1 MQLTKRLF
9 SKVSSVLH
17 FTRLLR
23 VAGAKKISFKQHL
36 FSDTYGKRKIDYQEL
51 ADQHFVVDSN
61 EATLFGERGGLPHF
75 ILDWLKEAY
84 LRNNRAYLRF
94 LAIFDNTFVHQSLE
108 LKAFASKVFR
118 AEATTTEQQ
127 QRQLLQS
134 YFSSLTEN
142 YETLSMIPAT
152 LITRAEHY
160 SLSNLQRLL
169 KHYFPHPIRLA
180 MSDIEV
186 KEIPPAARSRLSACQ
201 LGRGAVLGKQFAQLG
216 RTLTV
221 TVSFDDAMVFSKL
234 EKQEA
239 EQVALLSAIKSLC
252 CHYVNHEVAVEVEA
266 EYIGTVPST
275 LVLTNNYKGIVLG
288 VNANLARRNDD
299 QKRTVRAL

>member
-1 MQLTKRLF
+1 MQLTRRLF
-9 SKVSSVLH
+9 AKVSSVLH

-51 ADQHFVVDSN
+51 ADKHFVVDSN
-61 EATLFGERGGLPHF
+61 EATLFGERGGLAHF

-94 LAIFDNTFVHQSLE
+94 LAIFDNTLVHQSLQIKSFSS
-108 LKAFASKVFR
+108 LIFR
-118 AEATTTEQQ
+118 TETTTTAQQ

-134 YFSSLTEN
+134 YFSSLTEH
-142 YETLSMIPAT
+142 YGELSMLPAT

-169 KHYFPHPIRLA
+169 RHYFPHAIHLT

-186 KEIPPAARSRLSACQ
+186 KSIPSHARSQLGSCQ
-201 LGRGAVLGKQFAQLG
+201 LGRGAVLGAQFAQLG

-221 TVSFDDAMVFSKL
+221 TVMYEDAAIFSKL
-234 EKQEA
+234 EQQEA
-239 EQVALLSAIKSLC
+239 QQVELLSAIKSLC
-252 CHYVNHEVAVEVEA
+252 SHYVSHEVVVEVEA
-266 EYIGTVPST
+266 QYIGTVPSD
-275 LVLTNNYKGIVLG
+275 LVLTHHQKGIVLG
-288 VNANLARRNDD
+288 VNANVTRRNGN